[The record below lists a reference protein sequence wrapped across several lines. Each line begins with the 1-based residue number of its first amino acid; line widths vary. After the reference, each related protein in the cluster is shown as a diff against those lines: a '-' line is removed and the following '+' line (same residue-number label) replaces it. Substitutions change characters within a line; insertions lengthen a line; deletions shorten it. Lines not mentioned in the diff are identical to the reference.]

1 MGRCSRIE
9 MTLGLWLAIFG
20 MGFGSIH
27 ADSDIEATLFSRT
40 LYLIR
45 HGQYDHDDQ
54 RDPEVGKALVPL
66 GVTQARLLSARL
78 QGMPVRFSAL
88 HSSTMTRARETARVI
103 GDDLGLEVKTSRSL
117 RECTPP
123 TWRQDIMEEETEEE
137 LTACEEQIDAAFSE
151 YFTPAAGSARHELI
165 IGHGNVIRSFV
176 TRALEVDPKSWL
188 GMSIANCS
196 LTIIH
201 IHADGSMKVITYSDV
216 GHIPPNLQTRT
227 SPGQP
232 RDLRVP

>member
-1 MGRCSRIE
+1 MGRGLRIVVV
-9 MTLGLWLAIFG
+9 LALWLAIGG
-20 MGFGSIH
+20 MGFGSNWAH
-27 ADSDIEATLFSRT
+27 ADVEEGLFSRT

-45 HGQYDHDDQ
+45 HGQYDHDDD
-54 RDPEVGKALVPL
+54 RDPDVGKALVPL

-78 QGMPVRFSAL
+78 QGMPVHFSAL

-103 GDDLGLEVKTSRSL
+103 GDDLDLQMKTSRLL

-123 TWRQDIMEEETEEE
+123 TWRQDIMEKETEEE
-137 LTACEEQIDAAFSE
+137 LADCKQQIDAAFAE
-151 YFTPAAGSARHELI
+151 YFTPVADTERHELI

-176 TRALEVDPKSWL
+176 SRALQVDPQSWL
-188 GMSIANCS
+188 GMSIGNCS

-201 IHADGSMKVITYSDV
+201 VHADGTMKVLAYSDL

-227 SPGQP
+227 SPGRP